1 MLNNYPDVLNI
12 HDLCEIFRIGKK
24 TAYKIL
30 HEGKIPCRKIGR
42 SYRIPKSEIIRYLLE
57 NPVENHRE

>member
-30 HEGKIPCRKIGR
+30 HEGKIPCRIIGR

-57 NPVENHRE
+57 NPVENHRD

>member
-24 TAYKIL
+24 TPTRFSMREKSPA
-30 HEGKIPCRKIGR
+30 GKSDVPTG
-42 SYRIPKSEIIRYLLE
+42 SQNLKSSGIF
-57 NPVENHRE
+57 

>member
-1 MLNNYPDVLNI
+1 MNI

-24 TAYKIL
+24 TAYKL
-30 HEGKIPCRKIGR
+30 LPEGKIPCRKIGR
-42 SYRIPKSEIIRYLLE
+42 SYRIAKSEIIRYLLE